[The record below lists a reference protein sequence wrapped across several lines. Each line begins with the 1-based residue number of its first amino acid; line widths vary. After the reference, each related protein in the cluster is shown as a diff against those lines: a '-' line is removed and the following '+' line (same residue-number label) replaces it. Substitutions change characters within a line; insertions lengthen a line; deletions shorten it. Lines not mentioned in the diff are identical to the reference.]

1 MKKNFKTSI
10 GGQALI
16 EGILMKGPEKTSVA
30 VRKPD
35 GKIEVSVKDDSKKN
49 NKLIFK
55 IPFIRGI
62 SKLVDSMSEGTK
74 ALYYSA
80 SFYDDEED
88 KKETSKFKDTLFNI
102 FTFVFSF
109 FIAIALFVVIP
120 TFIANFLKDKKI
132 GRAS

>member
-16 EGILMKGPEKTSVA
+16 EGILMKGPQMTSVA

-35 GKIEVSVKDDSKKN
+35 GEIKVKVKDESAKN

-74 ALYYSA
+74 ALYLSLIHI
-80 SFYDDEED
+80 SE
-88 KKETSKFKDTLFNI
+88 
-102 FTFVFSF
+102 
-109 FIAIALFVVIP
+109 P
-120 TFIANFLKDKKI
+120 T
-132 GRAS
+132 RH